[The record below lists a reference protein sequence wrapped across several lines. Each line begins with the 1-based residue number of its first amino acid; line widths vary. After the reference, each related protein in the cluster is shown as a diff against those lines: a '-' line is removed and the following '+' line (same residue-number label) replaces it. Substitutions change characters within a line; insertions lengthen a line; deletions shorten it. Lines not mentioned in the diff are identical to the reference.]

1 MSLMIFNSSPDELF
15 IAFTR
20 RSTPCGSALVCNKSR
35 LPMMPYN
42 GVRNSWLT
50 VARNIDLD

>member
-1 MSLMIFNSSPDELF
+1 MIFSSSPDELL
-15 IAFTR
+15 IAPSR
-20 RSTPCGSALVCNKSR
+20 RCTSSGSVLVRSRSR
-35 LPMMPYN
+35 LPMMPYS